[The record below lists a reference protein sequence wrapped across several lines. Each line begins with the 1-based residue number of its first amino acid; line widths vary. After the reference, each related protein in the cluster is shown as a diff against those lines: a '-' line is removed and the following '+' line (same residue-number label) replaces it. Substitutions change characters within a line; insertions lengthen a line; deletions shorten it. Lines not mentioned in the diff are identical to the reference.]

1 MFKNKKKENTF
12 DSNMTIEKDNNKI
25 DSKNFLDTENWK
37 YKIIKEEINNTNEKK
52 YKYKF
57 SKKHNTI
64 TVKENNM
71 NLNNKNI
78 FILNKELI
86 PINRDL

>member
-37 YKIIKEEINNTNEKK
+37 YKIIKEEINNTNK
-52 YKYKF
+52 
-57 SKKHNTI
+57 
-64 TVKENNM
+64 
-71 NLNNKNI
+71 KNI
-78 FILNKELI
+78 N
-86 PINRDL
+86 INLAKNTTQSR